1 MEKSDIV
8 YSCYHETSRNGE
20 NFVPQHVLTLQISG
34 SFDLSYGQK
43 KYVANE
49 GDFYLLRKNQLVKFT
64 KRPATNKTFESL
76 NIFLSDEILR
86 TMAKDYHLVSVQS
99 EVSLPMI
106 AIEVNDVLEN
116 YITSLKTILE
126 NPKLLTKDF
135 IDLKIKELL
144 FILIEAQPELKN
156 IFFDF
161 SEPFKIDLESFMI
174 KNYMYNVNLDRFAY
188 LTGRSLATFK
198 RDFEKVFH
206 TSPHKWILQKRL
218 DEAHYLINEQKK
230 SPSEIYV
237 DLGFEDLS
245 HFSYAFKKHFGYS
258 PNNITLSNR

>member
-1 MEKSDIV
+1 MRISTVCPLATSLGTGITLTSKGKSFCISSSSSLLQDTNVTEAVRIV
-8 YSCYHETSRNGE
+8 RN
-20 NFVPQHVLTLQISG
+20 
-34 SFDLSYGQK
+34 
-43 KYVANE
+43 
-49 GDFYLLRKNQLVKFT
+49 
-64 KRPATNKTFESL
+64 
-76 NIFLSDEILR
+76 LSDEILR
-86 TMAKDYHLVSVQS
+86 TMAKEYHLSSVQS

-106 AIEVNDVLEN
+106 AIEVNDVLQN

-126 NPKLLTKDF
+126 NPKLLTKNF

-174 KNYMYNVNLDRFAY
+174 KNYMYNVNLERFAY
-188 LTGRSLATFK
+188 LTGRSLTTFK
-198 RDFEKVFH
+198 RDFEKVFYI
-206 TSPHKWILQKRL
+206 SPHKWILQKRL
-218 DEAHYLINEQKK
+218 DDAHYLIKEQKK

-245 HFSYAFKKHFGYS
+245 HFSYFF
-258 PNNITLSNR
+258 